1 MYQIIKKWEG
11 GGETPAAADGV
22 ETGKTDMRKFN

>member
-11 GGETPAAADGV
+11 GETPAAADGA

>member
-11 GGETPAAADGV
+11 ETPAAADGA